1 MVHIAAQG
9 DQPISLAY
17 FKSIGLDLNK
27 KDGKGS
33 TPLHWAA
40 YLASENAVNFLSSW
54 EEIDINAQDKEG
66 LLTPLHLAVMS
77 GKISQRFSLKIIIIR

>member
-1 MVHIAAQG
+1 M
-9 DQPISLAY
+9 
-17 FKSIGLDLNK
+17 DLNK

-54 EEIDINAQDKEG
+54 EEIDLNSQDKEG

-77 GKISQRFSLKIIIIR
+77 GKNKSPFLNKNI

>member
-1 MVHIAAQG
+1 M
-9 DQPISLAY
+9 
-17 FKSIGLDLNK
+17 DLNK

-54 EEIDINAQDKEG
+54 EEIDINA
-66 LLTPLHLAVMS
+66 
-77 GKISQRFSLKIIIIR
+77 